1 MLFEFIIKVENFQMS
16 KINLG
21 LFFLIMIIVILMSLF
36 IKMNKNFISIKDQL
50 EVINSEL
57 DHLEYDLHELEEK

>member
-1 MLFEFIIKVENFQMS
+1 MS

-21 LFFLIMIIVILMSLF
+21 LFFLITVIVILMYLF
-36 IKMNKNFISIKDQL
+36 LKMDKNFILIKDQL
-50 EVINSEL
+50 ETINAKL

>member
-1 MLFEFIIKVENFQMS
+1 MT

-21 LFFLIMIIVILMSLF
+21 LFFLIITIIILTYLF
-36 IKMNKNFISIKDQL
+36 VKMEKNFISITDQF
-50 EVINSEL
+50 EIINSKL

>member
-57 DHLEYDLHELEEK
+57 DHLEYDQHELEEK